1 MTKPHKTLSQAII
14 MNSYWG
20 KVPREDTEFI
30 LSDGSRGTSQLAN
43 KTKDGATTKKG
54 RIIQLMVI
62 SQSCF
67 HDLVVFPFNRFDI
80 FILKPKAEFYDC
92 LANKDIIH

>member
-43 KTKDGATTKKG
+43 KTKDGATTKKAG
-54 RIIQLMVI
+54 
-62 SQSCF
+62 
-67 HDLVVFPFNRFDI
+67 
-80 FILKPKAEFYDC
+80 
-92 LANKDIIH
+92 

>member
-20 KVPREDTEFI
+20 KVHRGDTEFI
-30 LSDGSRGTSQLAN
+30 LYDGSRGTSQLAN

-62 SQSCF
+62 SHAGPLSQG
-67 HDLVVFPFNRFDI
+67 
-80 FILKPKAEFYDC
+80 KPSHFADVNGGGPGHWPSIQ
-92 LANKDIIH
+92 LS